1 MSVPLRWQEPVEFQE
16 PIAAPTLSPRPRA
29 RRRAKPLRTLAM
41 MSALCLAMSA
51 CTALGVR
58 IGSANTASSSTLRLV
73 STPSANGRVLLANAN
88 VERRLG
94 FVTVT
99 GSVFN
104 RSRQKLSNVE
114 AVVELLDSHNR
125 TVQVESA
132 LIAFDPL
139 PAGQAA
145 PFKVEMPDNTNAVAF
160 RTAVRTMF
168 GSSLD

>member
-16 PIAAPTLSPRPRA
+16 PVSTPALSPQRRT
-29 RRRAKPLRTLAM
+29 RRRTKPLRAIAI
-41 MSALCLAMSA
+41 MSALCLTMSA

-58 IGSANTASSSTLRLV
+58 IGSANAAATSFLRMV
-73 STPSANGRVLLANAN
+73 STPNANGRVLIANAN

-104 RSRQKLSNVE
+104 RSHQKFSNVE
-114 AVVELLDSHNR
+114 AVIELLDSHNR
-125 TVQVESA
+125 AVQVESA

-139 PAGQAA
+139 PSGQSA
-145 PFKVEMPDNTNAVAF
+145 PFKVEMPDSANAVSF
-160 RTAVRTMF
+160 RAGVRTMF
-168 GSSLD
+168 GAPLD

>member
-1 MSVPLRWQEPVEFQE
+1 MSVPLRWQDPADFQE
-16 PIAAPTLSPRPRA
+16 PLPAPALTP
-29 RRRAKPLRTLAM
+29 RRRFRRMQPLRLIAM
-41 MSALCLAMSA
+41 MSALCLVMSA

-58 IGSANTASSSTLRLV
+58 IGSANAASTSILRPV
-73 STPSANGRVLLANAN
+73 SAPSINGRVLLANAN

-104 RSRQKLSNVE
+104 RSHQKLSNVE

-132 LIAFDPL
+132 LISFDPL

-145 PFKVEMPDNTNAVAF
+145 PFKVEMPDSANAVAY
-160 RTAVRTMF
+160 RTGVRSMF

>member
-16 PIAAPTLSPRPRA
+16 PIPVPALAPQRRT
-29 RRRAKPLRTLAM
+29 RRRTKPLRAIAM

-58 IGSANTASSSTLRLV
+58 IGSANAAATSTLRMV
-73 STPSANGRVLLANAN
+73 SAPNANGRVLLANAN
-88 VERRLG
+88 VERHLG

-104 RSRQKLSNVE
+104 RSHQKLSNVE

-139 PAGQAA
+139 PSGQAA
-145 PFKVEMPDNTNAVAF
+145 PFKVEMPDSANAVSF
-160 RTAVRTMF
+160 RTGVRTMF
-168 GSSLD
+168 GAPLD

>member
-1 MSVPLRWQEPVEFQE
+1 MSVPLRWQDPADFQE
-16 PIAAPTLSPRPRA
+16 PIPSPVLAPRRRA
-29 RRRAKPLRTLAM
+29 RRRTQPLRVITIL
-41 MSALCLAMSA
+41 SALCLAMSA

-58 IGSANTASSSTLRLV
+58 IGRANAASASSLRLV
-73 STPSANGRVLLANAN
+73 STPSATGRVLLTNAS

-99 GSVFN
+99 GNVFN
-104 RSRQKLSNVE
+104 RSHQKLSNVE

-139 PAGQAA
+139 PSGQAA
-145 PFKVEMPDNTNAVAF
+145 PFKVEMPDSANAVGY

-168 GSSLD
+168 GSPLD